1 MYPFIRLGVSITK
14 GTLSALRGER
24 LPITGTSVIHY
35 TCHINDIDN
44 FLELNNGRVLTLFD
58 LGRTDFAIRTGLGKE
73 LLRQKWGLVV
83 AGSSVQYRKRV
94 RLFQKL
100 SIQTHLIGVDERWF
114 YIEQVMTVN
123 DQATSQ
129 ALLRTGVTNI
139 KTGKTIPTEQV
150 LAAVGYADFQLPP
163 PEWVQAWIDAD
174 KIRQFPQKQSAE

>member
-1 MYPFIRLGVSITK
+1 M
-14 GTLSALRGER
+14 
-24 LPITGTSVIHY
+24 
-35 TCHINDIDN
+35 
-44 FLELNNGRVLTLFD
+44 
-58 LGRTDFAIRTGLGKE
+58 
-73 LLRQKWGLVV
+73 

-100 SIQTHLIGVDERWF
+100 SIQTHLIGVDGRWF

-123 DQATSQ
+123 GQATSQ
-129 ALLRTGVTNI
+129 ALLRTGVTNV